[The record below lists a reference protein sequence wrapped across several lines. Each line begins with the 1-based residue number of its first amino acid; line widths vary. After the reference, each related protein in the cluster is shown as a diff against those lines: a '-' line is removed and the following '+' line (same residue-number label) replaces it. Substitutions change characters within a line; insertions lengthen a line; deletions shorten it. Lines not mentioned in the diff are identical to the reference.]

1 MKFDVVMIY
10 YLDLQ
15 CTLGE
20 MFANTCACIDDF
32 IKKKQHSACTCIIY
46 WCVHILHLESLLQF
60 GQLCEF
66 LQCQKFVFYFTENL
80 KEEPKHKDP
89 VTKTQSFR
97 QNRMKVSAPIP
108 SVEDIATIKHKKK
121 VCLQRTSAKN

>member
-1 MKFDVVMIY
+1 MYHILV
-10 YLDLQ
+10 
-15 CTLGE
+15 CTYFILGE
-20 MFANTCACIDDF
+20 PA
-32 IKKKQHSACTCIIY
+32 II
-46 WCVHILHLESLLQF
+46 WSVV
-60 GQLCEF
+60 
-66 LQCQKFVFYFTENL
+66 CQKFVFYFTENL